1 MALGAKVH
9 TRHSINDTPFLT
21 DQGNLVLDADFG
33 PIMNQVGLA
42 TKLAQRSGIV
52 AHGLFLGLADEVI
65 VGEEGRVQH
74 LYRPT

>member
-1 MALGAKVH
+1 MIVGLGTGSTSALALK
-9 TRHSINDTPFLT
+9 RLAER
-21 DQGNLVLDADFG
+21 LALDADFG
-33 PIMNQVGLA
+33 PIMDPVGLA
-42 TKLAQRSGIV
+42 TQLAQRSGIV